1 MNLLAANTHEP
12 AGWSS
17 GSGIYSSDGPRAYY
31 HEVGAGSGGRLLL
44 APLPIHPARRHT
56 DWSGWAWD
64 NLDRIPARPEAE
76 FSEVVYGDT
85 YTLVPLQG
93 NQSAVKVGATLCNVC
108 ALQPVPGVQVCTE
121 AGEFCCMAEWTRLE
135 GEEVFSLGVYSGP
148 HYLDASVTGSW
159 SLQMCTVI
167 KVENCCY

>member
-1 MNLLAANTHEP
+1 MK
-12 AGWSS
+12 WSMGTLTPWS
-17 GSGIYSSDGPRAYY
+17 RCRGTS
-31 HEVGAGSGGRLLL
+31 RLS
-44 APLPIHPARRHT
+44 R
-56 DWSGWAWD
+56 
-64 NLDRIPARPEAE
+64 
-76 FSEVVYGDT
+76 SE
-85 YTLVPLQG
+85 LH
-93 NQSAVKVGATLCNVC
+93 C